1 VQVAEAKAL
10 ACQLPAETGVP
21 LSRWSCPEL
30 AAELTAPG
38 ITDTISAST
47 VCG

>member
-1 VQVAEAKAL
+1 M

-30 AAELTAPG
+30 ATRAWNGASPPRLIIVGNKPG
-38 ITDTISAST
+38 Y
-47 VCG
+47 